1 MKHHLSFLSFCLLL
15 AALLLSSPIHAADT
29 FLIDIHLNS
38 AEAPSLSFGE
48 TDTEIALT
56 DLFPAPPFSGM
67 FGVVDIYFENT
78 HPTFKDSAW
87 YDRLS
92 TDRKLGADSKWI
104 LVANSKAK
112 LTWKLKTGAIPAN
125 LKIAWI
131 DEKTQSVKFEAI
143 VTDASFN
150 VKPGTV
156 YTIQGIDTPTEED
169 LEISSNDTTGY
180 SKKVDGELTPITFNF
195 NPPGDGDS
203 YTLRLSFNAGI
214 SQIRYKGEVK
224 PDALWEVEFV
234 APGYTSGYA
243 WDVEDTSIL
252 IVTLTKNPTREAGVW
267 QISLNPVNTTASP
280 IEVTETNGVLDDTTR
295 RGIVLRLGT
304 LDFDGDGKI
313 TNNDVMFLYNY
324 VTNNCPPATETWFTY
339 DFLLPFTDFAVNPG
353 TATTAQTA
361 LQYFQENLSDM
372 NFDETGTPD
381 QPDND
386 DAMYLYNFYLNG
398 CQDETQT
405 WFTSDLLLPFAAG
418 ATLIT
423 AEEALARLR
432 EYMEGLIVE

>member
-1 MKHHLSFLSFCLLL
+1 MKPHSGFLSFCLLL
-15 AALLLSSPIHAADT
+15 AALLLSSPLRAADN

-38 AEAPSLSFGE
+38 ADAPSLSFGE
-48 TDTEIALT
+48 TDADITLT

-78 HPTFKDSAW
+78 HPTFKDSPW

-92 TDRKLGADSKWI
+92 TDRKHGAGSKWI

-195 NPPGDGDS
+195 NPQGDGDS
-203 YTLRLSFNAGI
+203 YTLRLNLNAGI
-214 SQIRYKGEVK
+214 NQIRYKGEDK

-252 IVTLTKNPTREAGVW
+252 IVTLTKNPTREAGTW
-267 QISLNPVNTTASP
+267 QISLNPVKTSASP
-280 IEVTETNGVLDDTTR
+280 IEVTETNGVLDGTTR
-295 RGIVLRLGT
+295 RGIVLRSGT
-304 LDFDGDGKI
+304 LDFDG
-313 TNNDVMFLYNY
+313 
-324 VTNNCPPATETWFTY
+324 
-339 DFLLPFTDFAVNPG
+339 
-353 TATTAQTA
+353 
-361 LQYFQENLSDM
+361 S
-372 NFDETGTPD
+372 GTPTL
-381 QPDND
+381 D
-386 DAMYLYNFYLNG
+386 DAIYFYNFVTGGSSPYTSVEELKSFTTENATPDRAQIALDYFKDNVAELFFDGSEPSDPPEIPLDVAIYLYNFASGGFSQYTSVEEVKSYATESAT
-398 CQDETQT
+398 DAAAETALENMK
-405 WFTSDLLLPFAAG
+405 SLIDYDLF
-418 ATLIT
+418 
-423 AEEALARLR
+423 E
-432 EYMEGLIVE
+432 